1 MYYCPFYCYIRSPLK
16 FSELNQQPCYSVHEL
31 YGSGKGTGQ
40 DSLSLLHDVWGAQ
53 TTGWLTHLGPDC
65 PRGAI
70 VHLSGIL
77 AGGGKDGLHLA
88 ASSRSLFWVSKLI
101 PGWAAPLWVA
111 DGPSGPGLRVMQSLL
126 PHSIGY
132 EQVIGQTRPTTRGS
146 RALPFAQ
153 GVAARSACTGA
164 YWMQD
169 VGAASL
175 EINLPRLSEK
185 HVPLPLSFAK
195 PFLPSQISSLMKMF
209 PDFSR
214 KHPRMSAGPVREHRR
229 SGKSTGSTVSGRGF
243 TAPNFLEPQSYH

>member
-16 FSELNQQPCYSVHEL
+16 FRELNQQPCYSVHEL

-101 PGWAAPLWVA
+101 PGWAAPLGGWR
-111 DGPSGPGLRVMQSLL
+111 PFWTWPQS
-126 PHSIGY
+126 HA
-132 EQVIGQTRPTTRGS
+132 VTPTTFHWLWASHRPDQAHNEGKQSPSVCSGS
-146 RALPFAQ
+146 SSQVSLYRSILDARCWCSIFGNQSATIVWKACAFASILCKTLPA
-153 GVAARSACTGA
+153 VT
-164 YWMQD
+164 
-169 VGAASL
+169 
-175 EINLPRLSEK
+175 NKLSHEN
-185 HVPLPLSFAK
+185 VSR
-195 PFLPSQISSLMKMF
+195 FL
-209 PDFSR
+209 
-214 KHPRMSAGPVREHRR
+214 
-229 SGKSTGSTVSGRGF
+229 T
-243 TAPNFLEPQSYH
+243 